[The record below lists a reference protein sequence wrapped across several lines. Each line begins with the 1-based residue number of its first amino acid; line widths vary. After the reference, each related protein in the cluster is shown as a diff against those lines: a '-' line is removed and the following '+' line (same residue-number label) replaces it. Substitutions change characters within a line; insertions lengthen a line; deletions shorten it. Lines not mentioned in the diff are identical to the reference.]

1 MPTKELF
8 LSFNVFFQT
17 FFCPQILCSTLI
29 PAFYSNCFPK
39 SDHTLRLPKCH
50 ASPSSSVSLLLDR
63 FMVCCAP
70 GSFGHRERLSSAPS
84 PVPRSSLVSRCPLS
98 PNHVLPPSQTL
109 ALGLLC
115 RLSFLHC
122 WPRPPQ
128 GLVWSLCAGCVQ
140 VCPALSPRVSRAK
153 LFSCQTRTCSSGLV
167 FGAELII
174 PLLLP
179 S

>member
-29 PAFYSNCFPK
+29 PAFYGNCFPK

-98 PNHVLPPSQTL
+98 PNHVLPLPRRSPSACSVASRFSTAGL
-109 ALGLLC
+109 A
-115 RLSFLHC
+115 H
-122 WPRPPQ
+122 PRASS
-128 GLVWSLCAGCVQ
+128 GA
-140 VCPALSPRVSRAK
+140 PARVVSR
-153 LFSCQTRTCSSGLV
+153 SVQPSVLV
-167 FGAELII
+167 FPEQNCFHARHAPV
-174 PLLLP
+174 PLVLSLGR